1 MRRILVL
8 GGGTAGTLAANLM
21 ARELG
26 KEIKK
31 GEVEITLLDADGKHL
46 FQPNFLYI
54 AFKGMSPKKLER
66 KENNLLHK
74 RINFHV
80 DPAAIIDFKK
90 KTVTTTNNNIYQYDD
105 LVIASGAA
113 IARGEIPGFDE
124 ANLDFHSTQE
134 NAWAIWERINGIKS
148 GKIVVGIS
156 TLPHKCPPSPVEAA
170 FLVEQFLK
178 KKKLKDKVEVHFVTP
193 LPRPYP
199 DATISK
205 TVEKRFKERGITIH
219 PFFNIDRV
227 DPKKKILYSM
237 EGGEL
242 DFEAMFLVP
251 PHKAPQA
258 IIDSNIGD
266 EEGWIPV
273 DKHTMLVKDQQGVYA
288 LGDVADLPTSK
299 SGVTAHLEAVVV
311 AKNIIADVKKTGEL
325 CHFTGRTH
333 CPMDVGYGK
342 GLFVI
347 TAYGRNAK
355 DVQPSRFNMMMKKG
369 FGMMYWRTVK
379 GSMEWLM
386 DMFFGED
393 ARDCFH
399 EEPIETT

>member
-26 KEIKK
+26 KEIKNGK
-31 GEVEITLLDADGKHL
+31 VEITLLDADGKHI

-54 AFKGMSPKKLER
+54 AFKGMNPEKIER
-66 KENNLLHK
+66 PENKLLHK

-80 DPAAIIDFKK
+80 DPVAKIDFKNK
-90 KTVTTTNNNIYQYDD
+90 VVSSVNNNTYQYDD
-105 LVIASGAA
+105 LIITLGASVAK
-113 IARGEIPGFDE
+113 GEIPGFDE

-134 NAWAIWERINGIKS
+134 NAWAIWERLNEVKS
-148 GKIVVGIS
+148 GKIVVGVS

-170 FLVEQFLK
+170 FLVERFLK

-199 DATISK
+199 DATISS
-205 TVEKRFKERGITIH
+205 TVEKIFEERGIVIH

-227 DPKKKILYSM
+227 DSKKKIIYSM
-237 EGGEL
+237 EGSEL
-242 DFEAMFLVP
+242 DFETMFVVP

-266 EEGWIPV
+266 EDGWIPA
-273 DKHTMLVKDQQGVYA
+273 DRHTMLVDGQENVYA

-311 AKNIIADVKKTGEL
+311 AKNIIADVKQTGEQ

-333 CPMDVGYGK
+333 CPMDVAYGK
-342 GLFVI
+342 ALFII
-347 TAYGRNAK
+347 TAYGQSAK
-355 DVQPSRFNMMMKKG
+355 DVKPSRFNMMMKKG
-369 FGMMYWRTVK
+369 FGQMYWRATS
-379 GSMEWLM
+379 GSMEWLF
-386 DMFFGED
+386 DRFFGED
-393 ARDCFH
+393 ARDCFYQ
-399 EEPIETT
+399 EPIES